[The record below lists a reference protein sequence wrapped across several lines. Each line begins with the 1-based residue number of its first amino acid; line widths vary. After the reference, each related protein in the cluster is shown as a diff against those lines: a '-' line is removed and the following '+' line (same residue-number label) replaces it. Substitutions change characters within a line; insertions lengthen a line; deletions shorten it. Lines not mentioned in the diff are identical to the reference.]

1 MKENS
6 KKVPDAPDI
15 LFVCPFHT
23 GLTSGLL
30 DEDGNPHEGYP
41 VWHGMAVRA
50 SADNLLYINISKVW
64 HSGKE
69 LPESNNE
76 DCLLDYADGMTIEV
90 GHTYTDHDGTRG
102 WLTDSGGHLFEEIV
116 QWAYLKDIVPALVN
130 YKKEAQDEKK

>member
-41 VWHGMAVRA
+41 VWHGMAVRM
-50 SADNLLYINISKVW
+50 SADDELYINLSHAW
-64 HSGKE
+64 HKQSEMPDSMDATIVVADKDYMN
-69 LPESNNE
+69 PEIIDLDNVTDSYIYSDMDNNE
-76 DCLLDYADGMTIEV
+76 IWESIIDE
-90 GHTYTDHDGTRG
+90 HD
-102 WLTDSGGHLFEEIV
+102 FV
-116 QWAYLKDIVPALVN
+116 YWAY
-130 YKKEAQDEKK
+130 YKTLYSINTL

>member
-41 VWHGMAVRA
+41 VWHGMAVRM
-50 SADNLLYINISKVW
+50 SADDELYINLAKVW
-64 HSGKE
+64 HQGKD
-69 LPESNNE
+69 LPKSYD
-76 DCLLDYADGMTIEV
+76 DCLIDFGDSSYDV
-90 GHTYTDHDGTRG
+90 GHITEEPDGFYGWRTDWG
-102 WLTDSGGHLFEEIV
+102 LFIFEEIV
-116 QWAYLKDIVPALVN
+116 QWAYLKDIVPTKL
-130 YKKEAQDEKK
+130 KKGVK

>member
-6 KKVPDAPDI
+6 KKVPDAPDR

-23 GLTSGLL
+23 GLTSGFI
-30 DEDGNPHEGYP
+30 DEEGNQHGGNP

-50 SADNLLYINISKVW
+50 SADDLLYMNISKVW

-90 GHTYTDHDGTRG
+90 GHTYTDLDGTRG
-102 WLTDSGGHLFEEIV
+102 WVTESGYHLFEEIV
-116 QWAYLKDIVPALVN
+116 QWACLKDIVPALI
-130 YKKEAQDEKK
+130 KEK